1 LADFANWFYNLN
13 TFTALGT
20 DLLLLESCLPN
31 FVFGHF
37 GWQLQSTL
45 EAIVPLR
52 NLAIFLLGLGQSC
65 TAAVA
70 ASAGCR
76 RDLGLALHDLFG
88 FRS

>member
-1 LADFANWFYNLN
+1 MADFANWF

-20 DLLLLESCLPN
+20 AYLLLQSCLPN
-31 FVFGHF
+31 FEFDIGQL
-37 GWQLQSTL
+37 GSQLQSKS
-45 EAIVPLR
+45 EAVVPLWD
-52 NLAIFLLGLGQSC
+52 LAIFLLGLGQSC

>member
-1 LADFANWFYNLN
+1 MADFANWF

-20 DLLLLESCLPN
+20 DFLLLESCLPN
-31 FVFGHF
+31 FEFNIGRFGL
-37 GWQLQSTL
+37 QLQSKS
-45 EAIVPLR
+45 EAIVPLWD
-52 NLAIFLLGLGQSC
+52 LAIFLLGLGQSC

-70 ASAGCR
+70 TSAGCR